1 MAHDS
6 DLNDL
11 LGDLARDLPDALR
24 FDSSTANVALPGAVD
39 IIPTDSLDL
48 DLSALFDSDLSYMA
62 IGASDAIGVGA
73 TPLTNGYVFKIEDAL
88 DDRDTDV
95 HLLDLGIPSANLN
108 TIADAAQL
116 TLGLGAEPDL
126 ATVWVGANDII
137 HGVDPAVF
145 EQQLDHLLHDLNET
159 NAFIA
164 IADIPDLTQLPRF
177 REDPSPNVTSG
188 RIDAFNDAIHNQ
200 AAEHE
205 AVLVRLSD
213 QQVEDRFVSDADGFH
228 PNDLG
233 HARIAELF
241 LEAIEPNLAAGDGTP
256 LSAADVDLLG

>member
-6 DLNDL
+6 DLTDA
-11 LGDLARDLPDALR
+11 LGGFARDLPDAPRL
-24 FDSSTANVALPGAVD
+24 DPSDANVELPDALDFTPPV
-39 IIPTDSLDL
+39 SLDV
-48 DLSALFDSDLSYMA
+48 DLHDVLDSDLLYMA

-73 TPLTNGYVFKIEDAL
+73 TPFTNGYVFQIEQEL
-88 DDRDTDV
+88 DNRDTDV
-95 HLLDLGIPSANLN
+95 QLVDLGIPDADLH
-108 TIADAAQL
+108 TIADAAQF
-116 TLGLGAEPDL
+116 TLRLGAEPDL

-137 HGVDPAVF
+137 DGVDPGKFA
-145 EQQLDHLLHDLNET
+145 EQLDHLLHDLNET
-159 NAFIA
+159 HAFIA

-177 REDPSPNVTSG
+177 REDPSPNVTSD
-188 RIDAFNDAIHNQ
+188 RIDAFNDVIHDQ

-213 QQVEDRFVSDADGFH
+213 EQVEDRFVSDADGFH

-241 LEAIEPNLAAGDGTP
+241 LEVIEPNLAAGDGSP
-256 LSAADVDLLG
+256 SSAADVDLLG

>member
-1 MAHDS
+1 VAHDS
-6 DLNDL
+6 DDT
-11 LGDLARDLPDALR
+11 LGGLARDLPGTPRFDVSDANIELPDAL
-24 FDSSTANVALPGAVD
+24 TP
-39 IIPTDSLDL
+39 PDSLDL
-48 DLSALFDSDLSYMA
+48 DLRDALNSDLLYMA

-73 TPLTNGYVFKIEDAL
+73 TPFTNGYVFRIEGEL
-88 DDRDTDV
+88 DNQDTNV
-95 HLLDLGIPSANLN
+95 QLVDLGVPGANLD

-116 TLGLGAEPDL
+116 TLRFGPEPDL

-137 HGVDPAVF
+137 HGVDPDVF
-145 EQQLDHLLHDLNET
+145 EEQLGHLLHDLDET
-159 NAFIA
+159 NALIA

-177 REDPSPNVTSG
+177 REDPNPNVTSG
-188 RIDAFNDAIHNQ
+188 RIDAFNDAIHDQ

-213 QQVEDRFVSDADGFH
+213 EQVEDRFVSDADGFH

-241 LEAIEPNLAAGDGTP
+241 LEAIEPNLAAGDGSP
-256 LSAADVDLLG
+256 LSVTDADLLG

>member
-1 MAHDS
+1 VAHES
-6 DLNDL
+6 DLTDV
-11 LGDLARDLPDALR
+11 LGDLARDLPDLLGS
-24 FDSSTANVALPGAVD
+24 DSSTANVVLPGGASD
-39 IIPTDSLDL
+39 INPPDLLDL
-48 DLSALFDSDLSYMA
+48 DLSALFDNDLLYMA

-73 TPLTNGYVFKIEDAL
+73 TPLTNGYVFKIDEAL

-116 TLGLGAEPDL
+116 TLRLGAEPDL

-177 REDPSPNVTSG
+177 REDPSPSVTSG
-188 RIDAFNDAIHNQ
+188 RIDAFNDAIHEQ
-200 AAEHE
+200 ATEHH

-213 QQVEDRFVSDADGFH
+213 EQVEDRFVSDIDGFH

-241 LEAIEPNLAAGDGTP
+241 LDAIEPSLAASSGA
-256 LSAADVDLLG
+256 AADSDLLG

>member
-1 MAHDS
+1 VAHDS
-6 DLNDL
+6 DMIDL
-11 LGDLARDLPDALR
+11 LGDLARDLPNSLPVDPSVDNLAL
-24 FDSSTANVALPGAVD
+24 SGARD
-39 IIPTDSLDL
+39 INPPDSLDL

-88 DDRDTDV
+88 ENRGTDV
-95 HLLDLGIPSANLN
+95 QLLDLGIPSANLN

-116 TLGLGAEPDL
+116 TLRLGAEPDL

-137 HGVDPAVF
+137 HGVDPAAF

-159 NAFIA
+159 NAFMA

-177 REDPSPNVTSG
+177 RENPNPNVTNG
-188 RIDAFNDAIHNQ
+188 RIDAFNDAIHQ
-200 AAEHE
+200 EAAEHG
-205 AVLVRLSD
+205 AVLVRLAD
-213 QQVEDRFVSDADGFH
+213 EQVEDRFVSDIDGFH

-241 LEAIEPNLAAGDGTP
+241 LDAIEPSLGGSSGAAAEG
-256 LSAADVDLLG
+256 DLLG